1 MVYLFVAL
9 KIEASPLI
17 NYYKLK
23 KIQFNL
29 FENDDIRL
37 RICGVGEKNFLSSI
51 PYFKIYKN
59 DKIINFGICGAK
71 SKNLKIGE
79 IINISMVQND
89 KKNYTLQKSF
99 NIKNLTLQT
108 FQNPIQNS
116 YNLNCDV
123 VDMEAFGFFEHFK
136 DLNNNI
142 KIIKIVSDYLSL
154 NIPKKEFI
162 YGIINPKMKI
172 LNEEI
177 YGK

>member
-1 MVYLFVAL
+1 MVFLFIAL
-9 KIEASPLI
+9 KIEASPII

-29 FENDDIRL
+29 FENKDISL

-51 PYFKIYKN
+51 PYFKIYQN

-71 SKNLKIGE
+71 SKNFKIGE
-79 IINISMVQND
+79 IINISKVQNCE
-89 KKNYTLQKSF
+89 KSYILQKSS

-123 VDMEAFGFFEHFK
+123 VDMEAFGFFEYFK
-136 DLNNNI
+136 NFNKNI
-142 KIIKIVSDYLSL
+142 KIIKIISDHLCF

-162 YGIINPKMKI
+162 YGIINQKMDI
-172 LNEEI
+172 LDREI